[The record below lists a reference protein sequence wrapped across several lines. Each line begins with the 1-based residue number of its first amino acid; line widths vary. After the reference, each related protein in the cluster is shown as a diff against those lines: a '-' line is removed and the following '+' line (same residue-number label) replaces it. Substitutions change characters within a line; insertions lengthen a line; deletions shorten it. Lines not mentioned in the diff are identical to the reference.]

1 MTLRANLQ
9 PTLHSLSETPSMITS
24 QPSIFLVDVF
34 TQDAFWGNPVA
45 VIVPGTRLPPEL
57 MLRIARWTGMPE
69 TVFVLPQEPRGPEAN
84 EADYSVRIWSPLCE
98 LPFAGHPSIG
108 TAHVLLEEGAIEP
121 THGRFVQQCPAGRI
135 DMRVTSIGAQRR
147 ISFRTPVPTVERLDE
162 AGQAAVLAALGCTGA
177 STQVA
182 LVDAGARWLVV
193 ELISASDVNALKPN
207 LEQVQALSALY
218 RVSGVTVLGH
228 EQTGDAN
235 FEVRSFAPAI
245 GVPEDAVC
253 GGGNAC
259 AAAWVAYRN
268 DWRMGCADGIISQGR
283 HVGRAGRVF
292 WEGPDQDRRI
302 GIGGF
307 AVTISAG
314 TFRLH

>member
-1 MTLRANLQ
+1 
-9 PTLHSLSETPSMITS
+9 MITS
-24 QPSIFLVDVF
+24 QPSLLLVDVF
-34 TQDAFWGNPVA
+34 TQDTFRGNPVA

-69 TVFVLPQEPRGPEAN
+69 TVFVLPQEPRSPTDNGP
-84 EADYSVRIWSPLCE
+84 DYNVRIWSPLCE

-147 ISFRTPVPTVERLDE
+147 ISFRTPVPTVERLDD
-162 AGQAAVLAALGCTGA
+162 AGHAAVLDALGCTGA
-177 STQVA
+177 PAQVA

-193 ELISASDVNALKPN
+193 ELASASDVNVLTPDM
-207 LEQVQALSALY
+207 ERVQALSARY
-218 RVSGVTVLGH
+218 RVSGVTVLGY
-228 EQTGDAN
+228 EQGGDAN

-268 DWRMGCADGIISQGR
+268 DWRAGCADGIISQGR

-302 GIGGF
+302 EIGGF

-314 TFRLH
+314 NFRFP

>member
-1 MTLRANLQ
+1 
-9 PTLHSLSETPSMITS
+9 MIAS
-24 QPSIFLVDVF
+24 QPSVFLVDVF

-45 VIVPGTRLPPEL
+45 VVAGGTRLSPER

-69 TVFVLPQEPRGPEAN
+69 TVFVLPQEPRGHADT
-84 EADYSVRIWSPLCE
+84 EADYDVRIWSPLCE

-108 TAHVLLEEGAIEP
+108 TAHVLLEEGAIDP
-121 THGRFVQQCPAGRI
+121 PHGRFVQQCPAGRI
-135 DMRVTSIGAQRR
+135 DMRVTLIGAQRR
-147 ISFRTPVPTVERLDE
+147 ISFRTPVPTVERLDN
-162 AGQAAVLAALGCTGA
+162 AGHAAVLTALGYTGPSA
-177 STQVA
+177 QVA
-182 LVDAGARWLVV
+182 LVEAGARWIVV
-193 ELISASDVNALKPN
+193 EMISASDVNALKPN
-207 LEQVQALSALY
+207 LERVQALSVLY
-218 RVSGVTVLGH
+218 RVSGITVLGH
-228 EQTGDAN
+228 VQAGDVN

-268 DWRMGCADGIISQGR
+268 DWRMGCADCTVSQGR

-302 GIGGF
+302 EIGGF

-314 TFRLH
+314 TFRLP